1 MLKNNNKGVIDLKTY
16 SYPQHVKEDIE
27 DYINDELDTGT
38 FGLLVQGD
46 EDTIE
51 DVRDTLFNEDS
62 VTGNMSGSYT
72 MNTRK
77 AEENLIGNWDLLE
90 EAINEFDLHVNPIKK
105 GAEWCD
111 SLIRCY
117 LVDWCFTEAIKEIT
131 KQETKN

>member
-1 MLKNNNKGVIDLKTY
+1 MLKNNNEGVINLKTY

-51 DVRDTLFNEDS
+51 DIRDTLFNEDS

-90 EAINEFDLHVNPIKK
+90 EAINEFDIHVNPIKK
-105 GAEWCD
+105 GGEWCD

>member
-16 SYPQHVKEDIE
+16 SYPENVKNDIKE
-27 DYINDELDTGT
+27 YINDELDTGT

-51 DVRDTLFNEDS
+51 DIRDTLFNEDS

-77 AEENLIGNWDLLE
+77 AEENLVGNWDLLE

>member
-1 MLKNNNKGVIDLKTY
+1 MKTY

-51 DVRDTLFNEDS
+51 DIRDTLFNEDS

-77 AEENLIGNWDLLE
+77 AEENLVGNWDLLE

>member
-1 MLKNNNKGVIDLKTY
+1 MKTY
-16 SYPQHVKEDIE
+16 SYPENVKNDIKE
-27 DYINDELDTGT
+27 YINDELDTGT

-51 DVRDTLFNEDS
+51 DIRDTLFNEDS

>member
-16 SYPQHVKEDIE
+16 SYPENVKNDIKE
-27 DYINDELDTGT
+27 YINDEVDTGT

-51 DVRDTLFNEDS
+51 DIRDTLFNEDS

-77 AEENLIGNWDLLE
+77 AEENLVGNWDLLE

-117 LVDWCFTEAIKEIT
+117 LVDWCFTEALKEIT

>member
-1 MLKNNNKGVIDLKTY
+1 MLKNNNEGVINLKTY

-51 DVRDTLFNEDS
+51 DIRDTLFNEDS

>member
-1 MLKNNNKGVIDLKTY
+1 MKTY
-16 SYPQHVKEDIE
+16 SYPENVKNDIKE
-27 DYINDELDTGT
+27 YINDELDTGT
-38 FGLLVQGD
+38 FGLLLQGD

-51 DVRDTLFNEDS
+51 DIRDTLFNEDS
-62 VTGNMSGSYT
+62 VTGNASGSYT
-72 MNTRK
+72 MNTLK
-77 AEENLIGNWDLLE
+77 AEENLVGNWDLLE
-90 EAINEFDLHVNPIKK
+90 EAMSEFDLHVNPIKK

>member
-1 MLKNNNKGVIDLKTY
+1 MKTY

-51 DVRDTLFNEDS
+51 DIRDTLFNEDS

-117 LVDWCFTEAIKEIT
+117 LVDWCFSEALKKIT

>member
-1 MLKNNNKGVIDLKTY
+1 MKTY
-16 SYPQHVKEDIE
+16 SYPENVKNDIKE
-27 DYINDELDTGT
+27 YINDELDSGT

-51 DVRDTLFNEDS
+51 DIRDTLFNEDS

-111 SLIRCY
+111 SMIRCY

>member
-1 MLKNNNKGVIDLKTY
+1 MKTY

-51 DVRDTLFNEDS
+51 DIRDTLFNEDS

-117 LVDWCFTEAIKEIT
+117 LVDWCFTEAIKVIT

>member
-1 MLKNNNKGVIDLKTY
+1 MKTY
-16 SYPQHVKEDIE
+16 SYPENVKNDIKE
-27 DYINDELDTGT
+27 YINDELDTGT

-51 DVRDTLFNEDS
+51 DIRDTLFNEDS
-62 VTGNMSGSYT
+62 VTGNASGSYT
-72 MNTRK
+72 MNTLR
-77 AEENLIGNWDLLE
+77 AEENLVGNWDLLE

-111 SLIRCY
+111 SVIRCY
-117 LVDWCFTEAIKEIT
+117 LVDWCFTEALKEIT

>member
-1 MLKNNNKGVIDLKTY
+1 MKTY

-27 DYINDELDTGT
+27 DYINDELDTGA

-51 DVRDTLFNEDS
+51 DIRDTLFNEDS

>member
-1 MLKNNNKGVIDLKTY
+1 MKTY

-51 DVRDTLFNEDS
+51 DIRDTLFNEDS
-62 VTGNMSGSYT
+62 VTGNASGSYT

>member
-16 SYPQHVKEDIE
+16 SYPENVKNDIKE
-27 DYINDELDTGT
+27 YINDELDTGT

-51 DVRDTLFNEDS
+51 DIRDTLFNEDS

-77 AEENLIGNWDLLE
+77 AEENLVGNWDLLE

-105 GAEWCD
+105 GGEWCD

-117 LVDWCFTEAIKEIT
+117 LVDWCFSEALKEIT

>member
-27 DYINDELDTGT
+27 DYINDELDTGA

-51 DVRDTLFNEDS
+51 DIRDTLFNEDS

-117 LVDWCFTEAIKEIT
+117 LLDWCFSEALKEIT

>member
-16 SYPQHVKEDIE
+16 SYPENVKNDIKE
-27 DYINDELDTGT
+27 YINDELDTGT

-51 DVRDTLFNEDS
+51 DIRDTLFNEDS

-77 AEENLIGNWDLLE
+77 AEENLVGNWDLLE

-105 GAEWCD
+105 GGEWCD

-117 LVDWCFTEAIKEIT
+117 LVDWCFSEAFKEIT

>member
-1 MLKNNNKGVIDLKTY
+1 MLKNNNEGVINLKTY

-51 DVRDTLFNEDS
+51 DIRDDLFNEDY
-62 VTGNMSGSYT
+62 VTGNASGSYT
-72 MNTRK
+72 MNTLK
-77 AEENLIGNWDLLE
+77 AEENLVGNWDLLE
-90 EAINEFDLHVNPIKK
+90 EAMSEFDLHVNPIKK

-111 SLIRCY
+111 SVIRCY
-117 LVDWCFTEAIKEIT
+117 LVDWCFTEALKEIT

>member
-1 MLKNNNKGVIDLKTY
+1 MKTY

-27 DYINDELDTGT
+27 DYINDELDTGA

-51 DVRDTLFNEDS
+51 DIRDTLFNEDS

-117 LVDWCFTEAIKEIT
+117 LLDWCFSEALKEIT

>member
-1 MLKNNNKGVIDLKTY
+1 MKTY
-16 SYPQHVKEDIE
+16 SYPENVKNDIKE
-27 DYINDELDTGT
+27 YINDELDTGT

-51 DVRDTLFNEDS
+51 DIRDTLFNEDS

-77 AEENLIGNWDLLE
+77 AEENLVGNWDLLE

-117 LVDWCFTEAIKEIT
+117 LVDWCFSEALKEIT
-131 KQETKN
+131 KKETKN

>member
-16 SYPQHVKEDIE
+16 SYPENVKNDIKE
-27 DYINDELDTGT
+27 YINDELDTGT

-51 DVRDTLFNEDS
+51 DIRDTLFNEDS

-111 SLIRCY
+111 SVIRCY

>member
-1 MLKNNNKGVIDLKTY
+1 MKTY
-16 SYPQHVKEDIE
+16 SYPENVKNDIKE
-27 DYINDELDTGT
+27 YINDELDTGT

-51 DVRDTLFNEDS
+51 DIRDTLFNEDS

-111 SLIRCY
+111 SVIRCY

>member
-1 MLKNNNKGVIDLKTY
+1 MKTY

-51 DVRDTLFNEDS
+51 DIRDTLFNEDS

>member
-1 MLKNNNKGVIDLKTY
+1 MKTY

-46 EDTIE
+46 EETIE
-51 DVRDTLFNEDS
+51 DIRDDLFNEDS
-62 VTGNMSGSYT
+62 VTGNASGSYT
-72 MNTRK
+72 MNTLK
-77 AEENLIGNWDLLE
+77 AEENLVGNWDLLE

-105 GAEWCD
+105 GGEWCD

-117 LVDWCFTEAIKEIT
+117 LVDWCFSEALKEIT

>member
-16 SYPQHVKEDIE
+16 SYPENVKNDIKE
-27 DYINDELDTGT
+27 YINDELDTGT

-51 DVRDTLFNEDS
+51 DIRDTLFNEDS

-90 EAINEFDLHVNPIKK
+90 EAINEFDLHVNPIEK

-117 LVDWCFTEAIKEIT
+117 LLDWCFSEALK
-131 KQETKN
+131 ETKN

>member
-1 MLKNNNKGVIDLKTY
+1 MKTY
-16 SYPQHVKEDIE
+16 SYPENVKNDIK

-38 FGLLVQGD
+38 FGLLVQGH
-46 EDTIE
+46 EETIE
-51 DVRDTLFNEDS
+51 DLRDDLFNEDS
-62 VTGNMSGSYT
+62 VTGNASGSYT
-72 MNTRK
+72 MNTLK
-77 AEENLIGNWDLLE
+77 AEENLVGNWDLLE

>member
-1 MLKNNNKGVIDLKTY
+1 MKTY

-51 DVRDTLFNEDS
+51 DIRDTLFNEDS

-111 SLIRCY
+111 ALIRCY

-131 KQETKN
+131 NQETKN